1 MTSQPYHALFN
12 HQSTLHQSCA
22 HYCKALPRLP
32 SLAVASIEWLATTLT
47 NLFTT
52 TLPILRLRDRYFVS
66 KCMSYC
72 WLQSQKFELE
82 GLWYGICVNTFW
94 SRISCSR
101 SAPVMSQLGLWKQG
115 KSGGN
120 ACSQWRD
127 FFLFFEGLVVVVLH
141 KWLGSF
147 ISIHHVI
154 IPTRPFARV
163 IRTASDGSCGGGLG
177 TRLGSPLPLHKRL
190 GSPLPRRGE
199 PGNEAMLVA
208 HAQIDAPLRL
218 HTQICEAPDHARYGY
233 RTFWWTG

>member
-1 MTSQPYHALFN
+1 MEAMP
-12 HQSTLHQSCA
+12 
-22 HYCKALPRLP
+22 
-32 SLAVASIEWLATTLT
+32 AVSGE
-47 NLFTT
+47 
-52 TLPILRLRDRYFVS
+52 
-66 KCMSYC
+66 
-72 WLQSQKFELE
+72 
-82 GLWYGICVNTFW
+82 TFF
-94 SRISCSR
+94 
-101 SAPVMSQLGLWKQG
+101 
-115 KSGGN
+115 
-120 ACSQWRD
+120 
-127 FFLFFEGLVVVVLH
+127 FFLRAWLWLFCTNGLVL
-141 KWLGSF
+141 F

-233 RTFWWTG
+233 RTF